1 MDFAGRLKR
10 IREEM
15 RKRNIGLMFLP
26 PGATL
31 WWAVG
36 LMRDSPDY
44 TDHNAYG
51 DYTVGAYIGVDD
63 GLTLVLPPRPH
74 GIALEKQA
82 DGKPWIK
89 EVRVISSNEKP
100 REVMV
105 QVVKAMKV
113 RGGVAVDDRAWSS
126 TAILLSKTALGS
138 VISAAGE
145 ITASMRMIKDQ
156 EEVEAMRRAAEIT
169 DQTYAEVVRFLRI
182 GLTPFEVAGEINY
195 QFAKRSVEYPSI
207 ETGVRFTR
215 PGKPRSFTEH
225 GGLGRPLELGDAV
238 TFDFGACYKGY
249 CSDFGR
255 SCFVGEPPAEYIKT
269 YETVNRAQGYA
280 VKKMVDG
287 SINAM
292 QLDRIARKVIEDSGH
307 GDEFVHRLGHGIGV
321 SVHEP
326 PYLYEPDETMLRS
339 GMMLAIEPSI
349 LLKQSWSCRIED
361 VVMVT
366 PLGGEYI
373 TKYPRELTI
382 I

>member
-15 RKRNIGLMFLP
+15 RKKNIGLMFLH

-36 LMRDSPDY
+36 LMRGSPDY

-51 DYTVGAYIGVDD
+51 DYAVGAYIGVDD
-63 GLTLVLPPRPH
+63 GLTLVLSPRPH

-89 EVRVISSNEKP
+89 EIRVIGPNEKP
-100 REVMV
+100 RDVMAE
-105 QVVKAMKV
+105 VVKAMKV

-126 TAILLSKTALGS
+126 TAILLAKTALGS

-145 ITASMRMIKDQ
+145 ITASMRMIKDR

-195 QFAKRSVEYPSI
+195 QFAKRSVEYPSF
-207 ETGVRFTR
+207 ETSVKFTR
-215 PGKPRSFTEH
+215 PGKPRSITEH
-225 GGLGRPLELGDAV
+225 GSLGHPLEPGDAI

-255 SCFVGEPPAEYIKT
+255 SCFVGEPPPEYLKVH
-269 YETVNRAQGYA
+269 ETVNKAQDNA
-280 VKKMVDG
+280 VKKMIDS

-326 PYLYEPDETMLRS
+326 PYLYQPDETILRS
-339 GMMLAIEPSI
+339 GMMFTIEPSI
-349 LLKQSWSCRIED
+349 LLKQSWSYRVED

-366 PLGGEYI
+366 PLGGEYL
-373 TKYPRELTI
+373 TKYPRELMI

>member
-15 RKRNIGLMFLP
+15 RKRNIGLMFLH

-36 LMRDSPDY
+36 LMRGKPEY

-51 DYTVGAYIGVDD
+51 DYAVGAYISVDD
-63 GLTLVLPPRPH
+63 RLTLVLPPRPH
-74 GIALEKQA
+74 GIALEKQVE
-82 DGKPWIK
+82 GKPWIK
-89 EVRVISSNEKP
+89 EVRVINSNEKP
-100 REVMV
+100 RDVMTE
-105 QVVKAMKV
+105 VVKAMKI
-113 RGGVAVDDRAWSS
+113 RGGVALDDRAWSS

-145 ITASMRMIKDQ
+145 ITASMRMIKDR
-156 EEVEAMRRAAEIT
+156 EEVEAMRRTAEIT

-195 QFAKRSVEYPSI
+195 QFAKRGIEYPSF

-215 PGKPRSFTEH
+215 PGKPRSFTDN

-238 TFDFGACYKGY
+238 TFDFGACFKGY

-255 SCFVGEPPAEYIKT
+255 TCFVGEPPSEYKRVH
-269 YETVNRAQGYA
+269 ETVNKAQSDA

-287 SINAM
+287 SLNAM

-307 GDEFVHRLGHGIGV
+307 GDDFGHRLGHGIGV

-326 PYLYEPDETMLRS
+326 PYLYQPDETILRS
-339 GMMLAIEPSI
+339 GMMFTIEPSI
-349 LLKQSWSCRIED
+349 LLKQSWSCRVED

-366 PLGGEYI
+366 SLGGEYL